1 MDFPLHQKAAFMR
14 ISDRHLALVVWGLG
28 ITQIVGYG
36 TLYYSF
42 SILAPEMARDFS
54 WSLEWVYGALS
65 AALLAGGLVAPLTG
79 RWIDRQ
85 GAAHIMTIGSIAA
98 ALSLAACAL
107 APERIA
113 FFVALLA
120 LQVASGLV
128 QYNAAFALLVQIA
141 PNRAQRSI
149 THLTLIAGFASTLF
163 WPLTTLLHEHL
174 TWRSVY
180 LAFAVVNILVSLPIH
195 WRLSS
200 LTRQKPTA
208 AAKPLATEAA
218 VEQADVPMPPEIP
231 VRVIGSLP
239 ASQRPKAFLLMAAGF
254 TLMSF
259 VLSALLVHMVP
270 MLGAI
275 GLGALAVLVG
285 TVFGPAQVLARF
297 VNMIFGAAMP
307 PARLAIVS
315 ATALPLAITI
325 LLLTAPWLGGAVV
338 FALLFGAGSGLNSI
352 VQGTLPLTL
361 FGSDGYGALVGRIT
375 GIRLV
380 VAAAAPFIF
389 AFVSE
394 QFGVYTALIA
404 TGLVGAAS
412 VFAFVAVTRLAGSPA
427 ASS

>member
-1 MDFPLHQKAAFMR
+1 MR
-14 ISDRHLALVVWGLG
+14 ISDRHLAVTVWGLG
-28 ITQIVGYG
+28 VTQIVGYG

-65 AALLAGGLVAPLTG
+65 AALLAGGLAAPLTG
-79 RWIDRQ
+79 RCIDRYDA
-85 GAAHIMTIGSIAA
+85 GRVMTAGSVAA

-107 APERIA
+107 APERTS
-113 FFVALLA
+113 FFMALLA

-128 QYNAAFALLVQIA
+128 QYNAAFALLVQVA

-174 TWRSVY
+174 SWRAVY
-180 LAFAVVNILVSLPIH
+180 FAFAAANLLICLPIH
-195 WRLSS
+195 WRLSLLSRRS
-200 LTRQKPTA
+200 LTA
-208 AAKPLATEAA
+208 AAKPVATEAA
-218 VEQADVPMPPEIP
+218 VEEADVPVPPEMP
-231 VRVIGSLP
+231 LRVEGSLP
-239 ASQRPKAFLLMAAGF
+239 LGLRPKGFVLMAAGF

-297 VNMIFGAAMP
+297 VNMIFGAGMP

-315 ATALPLAITI
+315 AFSLSLAIVV
-325 LLLTAPWLGGAVV
+325 LLASAPWLAGAVV

-361 FGSDGYGALVGRIT
+361 FGSDGYGVLVGRIT

-380 VAAAAPFIF
+380 VAAAAPF
-389 AFVSE
+389 
-394 QFGVYTALIA
+394 
-404 TGLVGAAS
+404 
-412 VFAFVAVTRLAGSPA
+412 VFAFISEKFGVHAALAATAMVGAGSVIAFMLVARLAGSPMRD
-427 ASS
+427 